1 MSRRS
6 RDARPLC
13 HTAVVN
19 PKDRAGLLLLSL
31 FLICGG
37 AVWGVVWY
45 RSRPMTL
52 ADLYKR
58 LPARDAIVVY
68 ADFSAIKQADLLPIL
83 DHSTIVADK
92 EYLDFEARTQFNY
105 TRDLN
110 TFLIAFSPRG
120 KYILATGNF
129 ELKMLRQYA
138 QSVGGECMT
147 ARCEVQGSTA
157 DRRISFAPLQRNVL
171 AMAVTPQP
179 DGVRAMLG
187 TGATP
192 MPEVPNAPVWLRIPG
207 SALRADNDLPAG
219 TKMFAHT
226 LERAE
231 SMTLWLMKDG
241 DRLGAH
247 LEVVCSNGADAA
259 SIATDLNNATSLLRQ
274 AIEREHHEPNPAD
287 LSGVLTSGSFR
298 ADNAK
303 VQGYWPI
310 ERSFIAN
317 MVSGTVQ

>member
-1 MSRRS
+1 M
-6 RDARPLC
+6 
-13 HTAVVN
+13 TVV
-19 PKDRAGLLLLSL
+19 
-31 FLICGG
+31 
-37 AVWGVVWY
+37 
-45 RSRPMTL
+45 
-52 ADLYKR
+52 DLYKR
-58 LPARDAIVVY
+58 LPARDAIVLF
-68 ADFSAIKQADLLPIL
+68 ADFSVIKQADLLPIL

-92 EYLDFEARTQFNY
+92 EYQDFETRTQFNY

-129 ELKMLRQYA
+129 EWKMLRQYA

-157 DRRISFAPLQRNVL
+157 DRHISFAPLQRNVI

-187 TGATP
+187 AGNTP
-192 MPEVPNAPVWLRIPG
+192 VPEMPKAPVWLRIPG
-207 SALRADNDLPAG
+207 SALRTGHDLPAG
-219 TKMFAHT
+219 TKMFART

-231 SMTLWLMKDG
+231 SMTLWLRQEG
-241 DRLGAH
+241 DRLAAH
-247 LEVVCSNGADAA
+247 LEVVCSSGADAA
-259 SIATDLNNATSLLRQ
+259 SIATGLNQTTSELRQ
-274 AIEREHHEPNPAD
+274 MIEREHQKPNPAD

-298 ADNAK
+298 ADNVK

-317 MVSGTVQ
+317 ILSGGAQ